1 MKLIYRFSL
10 LCCFYVATMSAQAQ
24 TQSQAEIQPNIYPS
38 WLPPAPQVNKTLENL
53 PQLRASRANLIAE
66 KANAER
72 LRVGPYEWIARTSGQ
87 QRKENLGPHYFV
99 NEIAIERAMRYSG
112 KADKDV
118 AIGKN
123 SIEVA
128 DAALAD
134 SWHEAARS
142 LMALWFNW
150 LREERQTRRL
160 QEYAQILNREL
171 SIAIKRVNAGD
182 APRMEIMLAETEL
195 AKAQAAQLQ
204 AYRRT
209 ELLAAE
215 LEKRFPGIA
224 LYAST
229 TLAEPPQV
237 LGSATEWSEKILTD
251 NHELELAERTAQNE
265 KLIADRIL
273 LEKTPDPTIGVRMLQ
288 DRGGSEK
295 NLGLT
300 LSMPIPGEYRR
311 RQAEVAL
318 ARADVAQER
327 AQETRAKVEA
337 MASQVSLTALSAKAF
352 WQIRANISKQTETN
366 AQLSSRA
373 YALGEASLAETL
385 LARRNAIEA
394 LNLAEQAQLDALES
408 YSRLLLD
415 THAIWSLHEGHEH
428 Y

>member
-10 LCCFYVATMSAQAQ
+10 LCFFYVATMSAQAQ
-24 TQSQAEIQPNIYPS
+24 TQSQAEIQPHVYPS

-72 LRVGPYEWIARTSGQ
+72 LRVGPYEWIARSSGQ
-87 QRKENLGPHYFV
+87 QRKENLGPHYFI

-171 SIAIKRVNAGD
+171 SIAVKRVNAGD

-215 LEKRFPGIA
+215 LEKRFPGIG
-224 LYAST
+224 LNAST
-229 TLAEPPQV
+229 SLAEPPQV
-237 LGSATEWSEKILTD
+237 LGSVTEWREKILTD

-288 DRGGSEK
+288 ERGGSDK

-337 MASQVSLTALSAKAF
+337 MASQVSLTALSAKSF
-352 WQIRANISKQTETN
+352 WQTRENISKQTETN

-394 LNLAEQAQLDALES
+394 LNLAEQAQLDALEA